1 MRIRRK
7 MSGLEL
13 KQIMQNSSIVGA
25 GGAGFPS
32 YGKLADGADTLV
44 INCAEC
50 EPLMYTD
57 YMIMREE
64 MSRIVEGAQ
73 LVMEATGISHTYI
86 SIKEHR
92 AVMLGYSDGQTL
104 GTGVSVKFLPNVYPM
119 GDEINLIYETTGR
132 LVKPGNLPI
141 TAGVIVFNGE
151 TVLNIRAAVK
161 ENHPVTEKWL
171 TIGGD
176 LPERYVVKVPVGMKI
191 TEVFEKLGVKV
202 AANQVMFDGG
212 PSMGKLKDPAQAIVG
227 KTTKA
232 VLIVPDNIPCVVHKQ
247 TSMDDMLRRAA
258 SCCCGCSRCT
268 EMCPRHLL
276 GYPLEPHKMIRAAL
290 SNAVIDNPELIK
302 TASLCCSCGVCAE
315 AACCQDISP
324 KDVILNL
331 KGILAK
337 NKMRFVAGNEN
348 YAPDSDRPYHM
359 IPSERWEDILGVR
372 KFDLVPKLISEKLH
386 ASKVE
391 ILMSQHIGAPSVPA
405 VKEGDMVTEGQLI
418 ANAGAGLSVPQHASI
433 DGKVTFVDAKKII
446 IEA

>member
-1 MRIRRK
+1 
-7 MSGLEL
+7 
-13 KQIMQNSSIVGA
+13 MQNNSIVGA

-57 YMIMREE
+57 YMLMREE

-73 LVMEATGISHTYI
+73 LVMQATGIQHTYI

-92 AVMLGYSDGQTL
+92 AVMLGYTDGQIL
-104 GTGVSVKFLPNVYPM
+104 GENVSVKLLPNVYPM

-141 TAGVIVFNGE
+141 TAGVIVYNGE
-151 TVLNIRAAVK
+151 TVYNIRAAVK
-161 ENHPVTEKWL
+161 ENRPVTEKWL
-171 TIGGD
+171 TVGGD
-176 LPERYVVKVPVGMKI
+176 IPERYVVKVPVGMKVS
-191 TEVFEKLGVKV
+191 EVFEKLGVKV
-202 AANQVMFDGG
+202 APNQVMFDGG
-212 PSMGKLKDPAQAIVG
+212 PSMGKLKDPAMSTVV
-227 KTTKA
+227 KTTKS

-247 TSMDDMLRRAA
+247 VSMDDMLRRAA
-258 SCCCGCSRCT
+258 SCCCGCVRCT
-268 EMCPRHLL
+268 ELCPRHLL

-290 SNAVIDNPELIK
+290 TNAVVDNPELIK

-324 KDVILNL
+324 KDVILHL

-337 NKMRFVAGNEN
+337 NKMRFSAGSED
-348 YAPDSDRPYHM
+348 YQPHSDRPYHM

-372 KFDLVPKLISEKLH
+372 KFDVLPKFIPEKLN

-405 VKEGDMVTEGQLI
+405 VKEGETVTEGQLI
-418 ANAGAGLSVPQHASI
+418 ANAGAGLSVPQYASI
-433 DGKVTFVDAKKII
+433 SGKVTFVDSAKIL